1 MAVSTFKPPD
11 DGRLVRRQDQDP
23 PRKRIPGSI
32 TVEHFLQITRFLER
46 ILKDIDDALRALQ
59 ISRKEPYTADDEPK
73 ELHIRLNESDKPFPL
88 PIFVGWVESDDVR
101 KTREKWNH
109 PQPGL
114 HRFGDD
120 VYSEIYGEAL
130 NYANIADERFRQR
143 DWNNQKWQG
152 EPEILDKRAG
162 EKATDPKAGN
172 KFQTCLAMVIDGL
185 ATGTLVVGFRH
196 RPNPELLNKTH
207 EVLEQWAREEVPKSA
222 PERNDLIAFLQRE
235 FQLGGPHLDKS
246 NWWDFIPKP

>member
-11 DGRLVRRQDQDP
+11 DGRLIRRQDEK
-23 PRKRIPGSI
+23 RKRIPGSI
-32 TVEHFLQITRFLER
+32 TLDHFVQITGFLNQ
-46 ILKDIDDALRALQ
+46 ILEEIDKELAALGAQ
-59 ISRKEPYTADDEPK
+59 EDDRPK

-130 NYANIADERFRQR
+130 NYANIEKERFRQR
-143 DWNNQKWQG
+143 DWNNQKWPG

-172 KFQTCLAMVIDGL
+172 KFQTCLAMVIDKL
-185 ATGTLVVGFRH
+185 ATGTLVVGFR
-196 RPNPELLNKTH
+196 RKPDGALLDKTH
-207 EVLEQWAREEVPKSA
+207 EVLEQWAREDKS
-222 PERNDLIAFLQRE
+222 PSQRKSLIDFLKKE
-235 FQLGGPHLDKS
+235 FELGGPRLGNS
-246 NWWDFIPKP
+246 NWWGLIP